1 MGGGREY
8 DIFKIII
15 TVKNYLH
22 AALSVEIVS
31 PKENISER
39 WLCESLVSEREVYS
53 PKKQT

>member
-1 MGGGREY
+1 MGGEY

-39 WLCESLVSEREVYS
+39 WLCESLVSEKEGYS
-53 PKKQT
+53 PKKQI